1 MQAEK
6 ARRRGRLPR
15 RWPPSAANRN
25 KSLFK
30 VSGFLSLFLVSCSP
44 TPGDTCAGVFVIR
57 AGSSDPSSQRDGLLR
72 GTLIMTAG
80 TRLVNLQ
87 HV

>member
-25 KSLFK
+25 KLLFK

-44 TPGDTCAGVFVIR
+44 TPGDTGPSVL
-57 AGSSDPSSQRDGLLR
+57 GSLLSGR
-72 GTLIMTAG
+72 VLLTPHPKETDS
-80 TRLVNLQ
+80 
-87 HV
+87 